1 MKRPIKPLLIGSGLA
16 ALGAAAVGAA
26 SVAATNQLVRIALD
40 RELPTRFRENG
51 KARARLTGSPENH
64 GALERLALAG
74 KELQS
79 KVVRRV
85 TVYGRDGTVLV
96 GHWRPCPSPKRVIL
110 AMHGWRSSWHRD
122 FGIVA
127 DFWYEQGCSVLFAEQ
142 RGQGSS
148 GGAHM
153 SFGMMERYDCLTW
166 AQWLHRNVSGTLP
179 IYLAGVSMGAT
190 TVLMASGQELPENVI
205 GILADCGYTSAREI
219 IHKILRQIRLPIRLV
234 YPFVKLGARLFAGFD
249 LEQADARKAVQN
261 CTRPVIFYHGDGDD
275 FVPWEMSRDNHAA
288 CPSRKK
294 LVIIPGAGHGLSFP
308 ADQERYVA
316 ELREFFGPEASAD

>member
-1 MKRPIKPLLIGSGLA
+1 MAVVWIVAAVLLFVLA
-16 ALGAAAVGAA
+16 ASAVCFFLVFYSAPRKDPGDRIDIPDGEIYEVYREQMEAWVRQTRQMPQEDVSIRSCDGLTLRGKYYEYAPGAPIELMIHGYRGSSERDMSGGVQRAFRLGRSALIIDQRA
-26 SVAATNQLVRIALD
+26 SGRSEGNVITFGVREHRDCLAWVAFMVKKFGPDVKII
-40 RELPTRFRENG
+40 
-51 KARARLTGSPENH
+51 LTG
-64 GALERLALAG
+64 
-74 KELQS
+74 
-79 KVVRRV
+79 
-85 TVYGRDGTVLV
+85 
-96 GHWRPCPSPKRVIL
+96 I
-110 AMHGWRSSWHRD
+110 
-122 FGIVA
+122 
-127 DFWYEQGCSVLFAEQ
+127 
-142 RGQGSS
+142 
-148 GGAHM
+148 
-153 SFGMMERYDCLTW
+153 
-166 AQWLHRNVSGTLP
+166 
-179 IYLAGVSMGAT
+179 SMGAS

-249 LEQADARKAVQN
+249 LEQADARKAVRN

-294 LVIIPGAGHGLSFP
+294 LVIIPGASHGLSFP